1 MSVPVIARVH
11 YYAPSS
17 DRRNFYSSG
26 SSNDYIS
33 YIDKGIDSRR
43 GADRDYMEYM
53 GNPDKSTGVFS
64 DKGILSFEE
73 KKELRNMLRNAKGN
87 IWDLVISLDGDLGK
101 ERLYSY
107 EQAYQMV
114 RNVLP
119 KLFDN
124 MGFLRKDIVWYAG
137 LHTNTDNR
145 HVHISF
151 FEKEPTFYSTS
162 KKEYTY
168 RKGRISNQFIR
179 QLKGDVEEYLFS
191 DREEE
196 KLRRKR
202 LMEEIMSSTLSFDDK
217 EFAPFLRSE
226 VRVLM
231 EMIPLKG
238 KHSYMSLNDNV
249 REHVD
254 RISNVLLSNT
264 KSGGEMLTMLKDMKM
279 REKECEKRYGA
290 QKGRRKSDVIEADI
304 YRRIGNQVIDRVI
317 RERDEALVE
326 CNSIRDSEMRRKNE
340 MKKIGFL
347 ICRIKELDEEERRE
361 TEAFIARVKKE
372 IEKEKLKEEGLPD
385 EAELG

>member
-33 YIDKGIDSRR
+33 YIDKGIDSGR

-279 REKECEKRYGA
+279 REKECEKRYGM
-290 QKGRRKSDVIEADI
+290 KEGLHKSDVIEADI
-304 YRRIGNQVIDRVI
+304 YRRIGNMVIDRI
-317 RERDEALVE
+317 IKERNEALVE
-326 CNSIRDSEMRRKNE
+326 CNNIRDSELRRKNE

>member
-17 DRRNFYSSG
+17 ERRNFYSSG

-33 YIDKGIDSRR
+33 YIDKGIDSGR

-119 KLFDN
+119 KMFNN
-124 MGFLRKDIVWYAG
+124 MGFSRKDIVWYAG

-168 RKGRISNQFIR
+168 RKGRISNQFIKR
-179 QLKGDVEEYLFS
+179 LKGDVEEYLFS
-191 DREEE
+191 DKEEE

-202 LMEEIMSSTLSFDDK
+202 LMEEIMSSTLSFDDR
-217 EFAPFLRSE
+217 EFAPFLRNE

-231 EMIPLKG
+231 EVIPTKG
-238 KHSYMSLNDNV
+238 KHSYMSLDENA

-254 RISNVLLSNT
+254 RISQALLSNT
-264 KSGGEMLTMLKDMKM
+264 QSGKEMLTMLRDMRK
-279 REKECEKRYGA
+279 REKEYDKRYGS
-290 QKGRRKSDVIEADI
+290 KKESHKSDAIEEDI
-304 YRRIGNQVIDRVI
+304 YRRIGNQVIDRI
-317 RERDEALVE
+317 IKERAQAFIE
-326 CNSIRDSEMRRKNE
+326 CNSIRDSELRRKNE
-340 MKKIGFL
+340 IRKIDFL
-347 ICRIKELDEEERRE
+347 ISKIKSLDEEEKRE
-361 TEAFIARVKKE
+361 MEAFIYRVKKE
-372 IEKEKLKEEGLPD
+372 IEKEKLKEEGILD
-385 EAELG
+385 EDELG

>member
-26 SSNDYIS
+26 STNDYIS
-33 YIDKGIDSRR
+33 YIDKGIDSGR

-107 EQAYQMV
+107 EQAYRMV

-124 MGFLRKDIVWYAG
+124 MGFSRKDIVWYAG

-168 RKGRISNQFIR
+168 RKGRISNQFIK

-202 LMEEIMSSTLSFDDK
+202 LMEEVMSSTLSFDDR
-217 EFAPFLRSE
+217 EFAPFLRNE
-226 VRVLM
+226 VRALV
-231 EMIPLKG
+231 EMIPVKG
-238 KHSYMSLNDNV
+238 RHSYMSLDENA

-254 RISNVLLSNT
+254 RISQVLLSNT
-264 KSGGEMLTMLKDMKM
+264 QSGKEMLIMLKNMRK
-279 REKECEKRYGA
+279 REKEYDKRYGSK
-290 QKGRRKSDVIEADI
+290 KGRHKSDIIEEDI
-304 YRRIGNQVIDRVI
+304 YRRIGNQVIDSVI
-317 RERDEALVE
+317 KERAQALIE
-326 CNSIRDSEMRRKNE
+326 CNSIRDSVLRRKNE
-340 MKKIGFL
+340 IRKIDFL
-347 ICRIKELDEEERRE
+347 ISKIKELDEEERRE

-372 IEKEKLKEEGLPD
+372 IEKEKLKEEGLLD
-385 EAELG
+385 GAELG